1 MVQIKSPDFNSAT
14 DGPKHYWKIDNHR
27 HSIANLRGRK
37 HIDQNMANIGI
48 SKFVSDKMTT
58 ELIASKV
65 FSHATTAVSSTIR
78 SVPYQNCAA
87 SASLA
92 DLTRQVKRAST
103 TSLTRSNKQTTSP
116 RSTPS

>member
-58 ELIASKV
+58 DRK
-65 FSHATTAVSSTIR
+65 
-78 SVPYQNCAA
+78 Q
-87 SASLA
+87 SL
-92 DLTRQVKRAST
+92 LTRHDRGFLNYQKCTVSELRRFCKSRG
-103 TSLTRSNKQTTSP
+103 LDP
-116 RSTPS
+116 PSQARKYDLVDTLEQADDIATLDRFV